1 LSNQNILTQR
11 YEDALLYATRLHTNQ
26 LRKGSSI
33 PYLTHLL
40 SVSALVL
47 ENGGDEDQAIAALL
61 HDAVEDQ
68 GGIKTL
74 NEIKEKFGNRVA
86 YIVEGCSDS
95 FETPKPPWR
104 KRKEAYIE
112 HLQSADEDI
121 LLVSM
126 ADKLHN
132 ARSILSDLKSNG
144 KDIWK
149 RFTGGRNGTL
159 WYYRSLDKILGLRYP
174 SRMQIEFSDIVKKI
188 NTLADSE
195 KF

>member
-11 YEDALLYATRLHTNQ
+11 YEDALLYAARLHSNQ
-26 LRKGSSI
+26 VRKGNSI

-47 ENGGDEDQAIAALL
+47 ESGGDEDQAIAALL

-68 GGIKTL
+68 GGMKTL
-74 NEIKEKFGNRVA
+74 NEIKEKFGDRVA

-104 KRKEAYIE
+104 QRKEAYLE
-112 HLQSADEDI
+112 HLKSADKDI
-121 LLVSM
+121 ILVSM

-132 ARSILSDLKSNG
+132 ARSILADLKSNS
-144 KDIWK
+144 KDIWE
-149 RFTGGRNGTL
+149 RFTGGRDGTL
-159 WYYRSLDKILGLRYP
+159 WYYESLDEILESRCH
-174 SRMQIEFSDIVKKI
+174 SRMKSEFSDIVNQI
-188 NTLADSE
+188 NTLSKPE
-195 KF
+195 